1 MKVTVLD
8 RLEGTTYRRKFWNE
22 TKEFG
27 FYCFLCGGGSDH
39 LTACRYVRH
48 PSLPA

>member
-27 FYCFLCGGGSDH
+27 FYCFLCGVIVALMIVIALFG
-39 LTACRYVRH
+39 
-48 PSLPA
+48 